1 MRIDFGV
8 REVVS
13 GTEQMTVDVDSPQAV
28 GATSRPIDE
37 EFLTPK
43 EVAVLFHVNS
53 KTVGRWARTGKI
65 RFTTTIGGHR
75 RYRSAEV
82 HALLRALALLT
93 EATDGAASE
102 VRD

>member
-1 MRIDFGV
+1 MRIDLGA

-13 GTEQMTVDVDSPQAV
+13 GVEEMTVDAALPEAAAV
-28 GATSRPIDE
+28 TSRPIDE

-82 HALLRALALLT
+82 HALLRALALSPSG
-93 EATDGAASE
+93 DG
-102 VRD
+102 

>member
-1 MRIDFGV
+1 MRIDLSVG
-8 REVVS
+8 EVVS
-13 GTEQMTVDVDSPQAV
+13 GVEHVTVDAALPEEAAV
-28 GATSRPIDE
+28 TSRPFDE

-82 HALLRALALLT
+82 HALLRALA
-93 EATDGAASE
+93 AAPVADAPEFE